1 MYSPRSPLIE
11 MVWANMTD
19 EAPATHTQ
27 AELAVE
33 AVEMWLRRQG
43 QDEAADLLKK
53 EQTII

>member
-1 MYSPRSPLIE
+1 MNTPRNPLIE

-33 AVEMWLRRQG
+33 AVEMWLRHQG
-43 QDEAADLLKK
+43 QTEAAELLKN
-53 EQTII
+53 QQIL